1 MNIDLSLL
9 YSNATDEIDISNVY
23 SIPKKYI
30 TNSDVL
36 ALDNIEVKGI
46 ITKEEDELYVKMQ
59 INGVMLLKDS
69 ISLEPVEYPF
79 SLEYDDFLEENY
91 KNYENTL
98 DIFQFLW
105 ENIVLEV
112 PLQFTK
118 VKDFSEYKGDGWK
131 LSRKDELK
139 KENKE

>member
-131 LSRKDELK
+131 LISEDELK

>member
-79 SLEYDDFLEENY
+79 SLEYDDFLEENCY
-91 KNYENTL
+91 NS
-98 DIFQFLW
+98 Q
-105 ENIVLEV
+105 
-112 PLQFTK
+112 
-118 VKDFSEYKGDGWK
+118 
-131 LSRKDELK
+131 LK
-139 KENKE
+139 

>member
-98 DIFQFLW
+98 DIFQLLW

-131 LSRKDELK
+131 LISEDELK